1 MKESSLPSFEQPIF
15 MEELHNQYSPVLY
28 RYAMNLVKDHFQAED
43 LMQDTY
49 LRAWKHQSQ
58 FEALN
63 GYQKKAWL
71 YQVLKNLFL
80 DELRKQERETHY
92 LEELGREAISPE
104 FQSLQAGF
112 DEWLELMPEKE
123 RELLHQHFILRMTS
137 EEISAELHIPAATVR
152 ARLHLAIKQ
161 LRRQQENHPMR

>member
-1 MKESSLPSFEQPIF
+1 MVKGEQYSAATSGIFMKESSLPSFEQPIF

-80 DELRKQERETHY
+80 DELRKQERENHY
-92 LEELGREAISPE
+92 LEELEGKPSPLN
-104 FQSLQAGF
+104 FNPCRLA
-112 DEWLELMPEKE
+112 LMNGW
-123 RELLHQHFILRMTS
+123 S
-137 EEISAELHIPAATVR
+137 
-152 ARLHLAIKQ
+152 
-161 LRRQQENHPMR
+161 